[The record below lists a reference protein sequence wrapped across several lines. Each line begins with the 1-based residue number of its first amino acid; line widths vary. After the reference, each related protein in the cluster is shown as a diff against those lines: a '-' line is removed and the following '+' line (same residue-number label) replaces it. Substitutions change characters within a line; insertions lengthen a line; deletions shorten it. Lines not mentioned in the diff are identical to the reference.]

1 MGCVDFTKLKKE
13 YLKGGTSYRKLAEKY
28 GVSLTTLKNVAAK
41 EGWVKLRDQTRAKT
55 DTKIIDAISDEEAKR
70 AKRLQSAADRLLTQL
85 EQIID
90 KVAME
95 DMLIDRQALKQITGA
110 LKDIKAIQN
119 IKAPLDVEEQKA
131 RIAKLKKEAQEEDK
145 TSEIVVKI
153 EGGEDSWQ
161 E

>member
-13 YLKGGTSYRKLAEKY
+13 YLKGGTSYRKLAKKY

-95 DMLIDRQALKQITGA
+95 DMLIDRQALK
-110 LKDIKAIQN
+110 
-119 IKAPLDVEEQKA
+119 
-131 RIAKLKKEAQEEDK
+131 
-145 TSEIVVKI
+145 
-153 EGGEDSWQ
+153 
-161 E
+161 